1 MAEELK
7 VSVSTIRERLFLE
20 RMRLLHPG
28 KVDAFQA
35 MKSKAKSKYLDDNWC
50 KLFPPVDAALRKIV
64 TAPMQRLVSKG
75 MNAEADEMMRAHWE
89 PQIKAKLHNTYEFY
103 IIMMRYSSHLSE
115 RNAEEQSRLLLTY
128 YLLLVEGV
136 YSAQVNIL
144 CYLLTNSGPAYKS
157 SKTMAEHASSNGSMG
172 MIEEDSL
179 WNKLRF
185 LEDNGLYFFVEAC
198 DRQLRNSVA
207 HLDFIVFTNGC
218 VGYGAS
224 QRGPKVISY
233 DDLVHKVEVLKSI
246 SDAVNEVLADETGKW
261 RKTSKTPRS
270 KAPKP
275 KAKMKAEAVKE
286 KDPKEILRRVAQK
299 GPKPKEEDQEMRL

>member
-1 MAEELK
+1 MGMAEELK

-20 RMRLLHPG
+20 RMRLLHPD
-28 KVDAFQA
+28 KVVAFQG
-35 MKSKAKSKYLDDNWC
+35 MKPKAKSKYLDDNWS

-75 MNAEADEMMRAHWE
+75 MNAEADEMMRGHWE

-157 SKTMAEHASSNGSMG
+157 SKVMAEHASSNGSMG

-224 QRGPKVISY
+224 QRSQG
-233 DDLVHKVEVLKSI
+233 DQ
-246 SDAVNEVLADETGKW
+246 
-261 RKTSKTPRS
+261 
-270 KAPKP
+270 
-275 KAKMKAEAVKE
+275 
-286 KDPKEILRRVAQK
+286 LR
-299 GPKPKEEDQEMRL
+299 